1 MAPDRIIQLLSAT
14 ARGIGGDSGG
24 AFAQLLDTVG
34 ELVATRGL
42 DDATAKIR
50 ALLDNPPRKAI
61 LDRMEEALRR
71 REAEEPDES

>member
-1 MAPDRIIQLLSAT
+1 MTPDRVLELLSAT
-14 ARGIGGDSGG
+14 ARGIGGEPGG
-24 AFAQLLDTVG
+24 AFARLLDTVG